1 MHMSTQYDPSLV
13 ALSIAVAI
21 LSSFV
26 ALELV
31 GRVADAKGWSKFFW
45 LTGGGLAMGGGIWSM
60 HFIGMLAFEM
70 PGMTMSYDVSL
81 VALSILVAIVA
92 SGLALSVMSQQVTP
106 NSQILLSAAA
116 MAAAI
121 AGMHYIGMY
130 SMRMPAEIEWNRLLV
145 FYSIV
150 IALVSSLCAF
160 YVAIHLPHSKK
171 PRLLQSIA
179 SALLGVGIAGMHY
192 VGMEA
197 AEFHHSPSPAWNE
210 TDVIASSEL
219 ATAVTISTLIVL
231 FVALAGS
238 FVDRALKNKTKK
250 ADESAKLFRAAEAA
264 NITKTR
270 FLANM
275 SHEIRT
281 PIGSILGFT
290 EILLEE
296 ETDPAKRRE
305 YLEIIHR
312 SARSLSQ
319 LIDDILDL
327 SKIEMGHLV
336 IEQAP
341 VTIRCLVN
349 DILTLLEVKVQEGS
363 RREKLA
369 LRFIDEPSIAEQLM
383 TDSARVRQVLINVIG
398 NAIKFT
404 ESGFVEIQMLR
415 FSENKFGF
423 EVRDTGIGMNAEQQS
438 KIFKPFAQAD
448 SSMTRRFGG
457 TGLGLEISR
466 NLCRA
471 MGGDLLL
478 LRSNPGSGSAFQISL
493 ALTPLATSAASAAT
507 KPAARPTTAKTEEL
521 AGLNILVVDD
531 SAENQVLLGIL
542 LGKRS
547 ANVEFANNGSAG
559 MQLALAK
566 KFDVVLMDMQM
577 PVMNGYDAAQA
588 LRAKGYSVPIIALT
602 AHAMREDRELCLRSG
617 CTDYLTKPIHA
628 QELTA
633 KILERVSLDSAHWA
647 TPTSSV
653 GRDQQSTL

>member
-1 MHMSTQYDPSLV
+1 M
-13 ALSIAVAI
+13 
-21 LSSFV
+21 
-26 ALELV
+26 
-31 GRVADAKGWSKFFW
+31 
-45 LTGGGLAMGGGIWSM
+45 
-60 HFIGMLAFEM
+60 
-70 PGMTMSYDVSL
+70 
-81 VALSILVAIVA
+81 
-92 SGLALSVMSQQVTP
+92 
-106 NSQILLSAAA
+106 
-116 MAAAI
+116 
-121 AGMHYIGMY
+121 
-130 SMRMPAEIEWNRLLV
+130 
-145 FYSIV
+145 
-150 IALVSSLCAF
+150 
-160 YVAIHLPHSKK
+160 
-171 PRLLQSIA
+171 
-179 SALLGVGIAGMHY
+179 
-192 VGMEA
+192 
-197 AEFHHSPSPAWNE
+197 
-210 TDVIASSEL
+210 
-219 ATAVTISTLIVL
+219 
-231 FVALAGS
+231 
-238 FVDRALKNKTKK
+238 
-250 ADESAKLFRAAEAA
+250 
-264 NITKTR
+264 
-270 FLANM
+270 
-275 SHEIRT
+275 
-281 PIGSILGFT
+281 
-290 EILLEE
+290 
-296 ETDPAKRRE
+296 
-305 YLEIIHR
+305 
-312 SARSLSQ
+312 
-319 LIDDILDL
+319 
-327 SKIEMGHLV
+327 
-336 IEQAP
+336 
-341 VTIRCLVN
+341 N